1 MRENRTQGETRMASE
16 AISLESAEAP
26 EAPSAAEPFP
36 AKAAAWYAV
45 WMIALANALD
55 AVDRGG
61 ISLLI
66 EPMKRDL
73 HITDTEVSLLTGVAF
88 SVFYGCVGLPLSR
101 LADTW
106 NRKRIIGG
114 VMMIWSVA
122 TGAIAFVQGFGSL
135 FAMRGVTGSAVSL
148 KGPNGLSMI
157 SDLVPREKLPT
168 AMAIYNGGVSIGA
181 GFTSIIVGMLL
192 GWLGGK
198 VFGVF
203 GVPLK
208 DWQMEFLIIGT
219 PGAVLGLIFL
229 LTVREP
235 RRRGRAASL
244 RLPILDVFRFFWRE
258 KAIYLPF
265 MIGSALLQ
273 IEAVGVL
280 GWRFPFYSRTFG
292 WGPAFIGPLTGYAT
306 LLLTP
311 VGLGLGAGLGEKWER
326 RGDTGAMIKLSI
338 LGSCMSLPLTI
349 ASLLAPG
356 PWWAFG
362 LSTASVIAIG
372 ISAPGAVAALQNVT
386 PNEFR
391 GQISALYLFT
401 IGVIGGALGP
411 LSVALFTDYVFRDEA
426 MLRYSM
432 AVVTV
437 LFGAA
442 GLWLKFVCLPP
453 YKERVARVIAE
464 ERGG

>member
-1 MRENRTQGETRMASE
+1 MASE
-16 AISLESAEAP
+16 AISP
-26 EAPSAAEPFP
+26 EAAVELAPPSAEPFP

-73 HITDTEVSLLTGVAF
+73 HISDTEISLLTGAAF
-88 SVFYGCVGLPLSR
+88 SLFYGCIGLPLSR
-101 LADTW
+101 LADTR
-106 NRKRIIGG
+106 NRKRIIGS

-157 SDLVPREKLPT
+157 SDVVPREKLPT

-181 GFTSIIVGMLL
+181 GFTSIIVGLLL

-198 VFGVF
+198 VFDVF
-203 GVPLK
+203 GFALK
-208 DWQMEFLIIGT
+208 DWQMVFLIIGT
-219 PGAVLGLIFL
+219 PGAILGLIFL

-235 RRRGRAASL
+235 PRRGRATSM
-244 RLPILDVFRFFWRE
+244 RLPILDVFRYFWSE

-265 MIGSALLQ
+265 IVGSALLQ
-273 IEAVGVL
+273 IEAYGVL
-280 GWRFPFYSRTFG
+280 SWRFPFFSRTFG
-292 WGPAFIGPLTGYAT
+292 WGPAFVGPLMGYVT
-306 LLLTP
+306 LALTP
-311 VGLGLGAGLGEKWER
+311 LGLGLGAWLGEVWER
-326 RGDTGAMIKLSI
+326 RGDAGAMIKLSI
-338 LGSCMSLPLTI
+338 LGSCLSLPLTI
-349 ASLLAPG
+349 ASLLVPN
-356 PWWAFG
+356 PWWSFG
-362 LSTASVIAIG
+362 LQTAWIVAIG

-386 PNEFR
+386 PNQFR

-401 IGVIGGALGP
+401 IGVIGGGVGP
-411 LSVALFTDYVFRDEA
+411 TVVALVTDYVFKDEA

-432 AVVTV
+432 VLVTV

-442 GLWLKFVCLPP
+442 GLWLKFVCLAP
-453 YKERVARVIAE
+453 YKERVGRLIAS
-464 ERGG
+464 ERGAA

>member
-1 MRENRTQGETRMASE
+1 MATTPIDAE
-16 AISLESAEAP
+16 QEPISIP
-26 EAPSAAEPFP
+26 APSAEPFP
-36 AKAAAWYAV
+36 ARAAAWYAV

-73 HITDTEVSLLTGVAF
+73 RISDFEISLLTGFAF
-88 SVFYGCVGLPLSR
+88 SLLYGCVGLPLSR
-101 LADTW
+101 LADTR

-114 VMMIWSVA
+114 VMVVWSVA
-122 TGAIAFVQGFGSL
+122 TAATGFARGFASL
-135 FAMRGVTGSAVSL
+135 FAMRGVTGAAISL

-157 SDLVPREKLPT
+157 SDLVPRQKLPT

-192 GWLGGK
+192 GFLGGK
-198 VFGVF
+198 MFNVFGVA
-203 GVPLK
+203 LK
-208 DWQMEFLIIGT
+208 DWFLIIGT
-219 PGAVLGLIFL
+219 PGALLGLIFL

-235 RRRGRAASL
+235 PRRGRATNM
-244 RLPILDVFRFFWRE
+244 RLPILDVFRFFWSE

-265 MIGSALLQ
+265 IIGSALLQ
-273 IEAVGVL
+273 IEAYGVL
-280 GWRFPFYSRTFG
+280 QWRFPFYSRTFG

-306 LLLTP
+306 LALTP
-311 VGLGLGAGLGEKWER
+311 VGLGLGAWLGQKWEQ
-326 RGDTGAMIKLSI
+326 RGDAGAMVKLSI
-338 LGSCMSLPLTI
+338 LGSCFSLPLTL
-349 ASLLAPG
+349 ASLLAPN
-356 PWWAFG
+356 PWWSFG
-362 LSTASVIAIG
+362 LSTASVVAIG

-386 PNEFR
+386 PNQFR

-401 IGVIGGALGP
+401 IGVIGGGVGP
-411 LSVALFTDYVFRDEA
+411 SVVALFTDYVFRDEA

-432 AVVTV
+432 VVVTV

-442 GLWLKFVCLPP
+442 GLWLKFVCLKP
-453 YKERVARVIAE
+453 YKERVSRVIAE
-464 ERGG
+464 ELSLP

>member
-1 MRENRTQGETRMASE
+1 MATT
-16 AISLESAEAP
+16 AIDAEQEPIAAP
-26 EAPSAAEPFP
+26 AAEPFP

-66 EPMKRDL
+66 EPIKRDL
-73 HITDTEVSLLTGVAF
+73 HISDTGISLLTGTAF
-88 SVFYGCVGLPLSR
+88 SIFYGCVGLPLSR
-101 LADTW
+101 LADTR

-122 TGAIAFVQGFGSL
+122 TGAIAFVQSFAAL

-157 SDLVPREKLPT
+157 SDLVPRQKLPT
-168 AMAIYNGGVSIGA
+168 AMAIYNGGVSIG
-181 GFTSIIVGMLL
+181 GGVTSIVVGMLL
-192 GWLGGK
+192 GWVGGK
-198 VFGVF
+198 VFSVF
-203 GVPLK
+203 DVPLK
-208 DWQMEFLIIGT
+208 DWQMVFLIIGT
-219 PGAVLGLIFL
+219 PGALLGLIFL

-235 RRRGRAASL
+235 PRRGRATSM

-258 KAIYLPF
+258 RAIYMPF
-265 MIGSALLQ
+265 IVGSALLQ
-273 IEAVGVL
+273 IEAYGVL
-280 GWRFPFYSRTFG
+280 GWRFPFFSRTFG
-292 WGPAFIGPLTGYAT
+292 WGPAFFGPLSGYAT
-306 LLLTP
+306 LALTP
-311 VGLGLGAGLGEKWER
+311 VGLGLGAWLGQTWER
-326 RGDTGAMIKLSI
+326 RGDAGAMVKLSI
-338 LGSCMSLPLTI
+338 FGSCLSLPLTM
-349 ASLLAPG
+349 AMLLAPG
-356 PWWAFG
+356 PWWAFALSC
-362 LSTASVIAIG
+362 LSTVAIG

-411 LSVALFTDYVFRDEA
+411 LAVALFTDYLFRDEA

-437 LFGAA
+437 IFGGL
-442 GLWLKFVCLPP
+442 GLWLKFICLGP
-453 YKERVARVIAE
+453 YKERVARVIAQ
-464 ERGG
+464 ER

>member
-1 MRENRTQGETRMASE
+1 MASE
-16 AISLESAEAP
+16 AIGLESVEA
-26 EAPSAAEPFP
+26 APPAAEPFP
-36 AKAAAWYAV
+36 AKTAAWYAV

-61 ISLLI
+61 ITLLI
-66 EPMKRDL
+66 EPIKRDL
-73 HITDTEVSLLTGVAF
+73 HLCDTEVSLLTGF
-88 SVFYGCVGLPLSR
+88 SFSLFYGLIGLPLSR
-101 LADTW
+101 LADTS
-106 NRKRIIGG
+106 NRKRIIGS

-122 TGAIAFVQGFGSL
+122 TSAIAFVQGFWAL

-157 SDLVPREKLPT
+157 SDQLPREKLPT
-168 AMAIYNGGVSIGA
+168 AMAIYNGGVSVGA
-181 GFTSIIVGMLL
+181 GFTSIVVGMLL

-198 VFGVF
+198 VFTVF
-203 GVPLK
+203 GVALH
-208 DWQMEFLIIGT
+208 DWQMVFLIIGT
-219 PGAVLGLIFL
+219 PGVLLGLAFL

-235 RRRGRAASL
+235 PRRGRATTK
-244 RLPILDVFRFFWRE
+244 RLPLLDVFRFLWRE
-258 KAIYLPF
+258 RVIFFPF
-265 MIGSALLQ
+265 IVGSALLQ
-273 IEAVGVL
+273 IEAYGVL
-280 GWRFPFYSRTFG
+280 QWRFPFYSRTFG
-292 WGPAFIGPLTGYAT
+292 WGPAFVGPLTGYVT
-306 LLLTP
+306 LALTP
-311 VGLGLGAGLGEKWER
+311 VGLGLGAWLGQTWEK

-338 LGSCMSLPLTI
+338 LGSCLSLPLTL

-362 LSTASVIAIG
+362 LSTLSTVAIG

-401 IGVIGGALGP
+401 IGVIGGGLGP
-411 LSVALFTDYVFRDEA
+411 LAVALFTDNVFHDEA

-437 LFGAA
+437 LFGAG

-453 YKERVARVIAE
+453 YKERVARVIAA
-464 ERGG
+464 ERSGI